1 MGRPLSLKYGFNYF
15 ALVAMSVWILPDHI
29 ADVLPFQARQIETL
43 RRSLLDTAAGYGYE
57 LVLPPALEYLT
68 SLLTGTGSEL
78 NLQTFK
84 LVDQLSGRS
93 MGLRADTTPQVARID
108 THLLAR
114 SGVSRLSYCGSVFHT
129 KPSKPHATREPLQLG
144 AELYGYAGVA
154 AEIEILQLALDCL
167 KKAGVQGLT
176 LDVGDV
182 GVVDAIMEMAG
193 LSADAQADL
202 HQALQ
207 AKDQSSLAVL
217 LQAVPQP
224 ARGLLQSVSQA
235 FGQPQAVLA
244 ALEQDFAQQPAL
256 LARLA
261 RLRELIASVRAAHP
275 DVALLVDMA
284 DNQGWSYYTGLR
296 FTVYAAASGQ
306 DILRGGRYDGVGAV
320 FGVEAGKNRPAV
332 GFSLDLKELLAA
344 LPAPVA
350 PSAIRADWSADAAWQ
365 AAVAA
370 LRAQGE
376 VVLCQFA
383 GAADGSAALV
393 CDRQLV
399 WNGASWQVQALPL

>member
-1 MGRPLSLKYGFNYF
+1 
-15 ALVAMSVWILPDHI
+15 MSVWILPDHL
-29 ADVLPFQARQIETL
+29 ADVLPNQARQIEAL
-43 RRSLLDTAAGYGYE
+43 RRNLLDTAAAYGYE
-57 LVLPPALEYLT
+57 LVIPPSLEYLQ
-68 SLLTGTGSEL
+68 SLLTGTGSAL

-108 THLLAR
+108 AHLLGR
-114 SGVSRLSYCGSVFHT
+114 SGISRLSYCGSVFHT

-182 GVVDAIMEMAG
+182 GVVDAIMDMAG
-193 LSADAQADL
+193 LAEDAQAAL

-207 AKDQSSLAVL
+207 AKDQSSLAAL
-217 LQAVPQP
+217 LQTVPQP
-224 ARGLLQSVSQA
+224 ARALLQSVSLA
-235 FGQPQAVLA
+235 FGQPEAVLA
-244 ALEQDFAQQPAL
+244 QLQADFAAHPQL

-261 RLRELIASVRAAHP
+261 QLRELIASVQAAHP
-275 DVALLVDMA
+275 DVALLLDMA

-320 FGVEAGKNRPAV
+320 FGVEAGKSRPAV
-332 GFSLDLKELLAA
+332 GFSLDVKELLGAVAQPAA
-344 LPAPVA
+344 RT
-350 PSAIRADWSADAAWQ
+350 AIAAVWSADPAWAQ
-365 AAVAA
+365 AVAS
-370 LRAQGE
+370 LRAAGHT
-376 VVLCQFA
+376 VICQLPSQP
-383 GAADGSAALV
+383 AADSSSGHTEFC
-393 CDRQLV
+393 CDRQLALQ
-399 WNGASWQVQALPL
+399 GQAWQVIPL